1 MSAAVHSGSKR
12 SSSRFEEDFPAA
24 SASKKARRLSCSLGS
39 QSPLPKAAV
48 LAQLSACFPRMD
60 ARVLEKTLEECGD
73 DIDAA
78 VSRLQELCIGVEQNA
93 DPEDMSNAVE
103 GTSTGN
109 EEIPADAN
117 IPVEGSGWVE
127 LLVKEMSSASSFDDA
142 RARASRVLE
151 ALEQSICQRARS
163 EAGQSFEKEN
173 MVLKQHIE
181 SLARDNMI
189 LKRAV
194 ALQHERQKDIEG
206 ISRELE
212 YTKQLIPSYQ
222 EQLKK
227 LELDNY
233 TLSLQLKHA
242 QLNQSVPRNFPPD
255 VY

>member
-103 GTSTGN
+103 
-109 EEIPADAN
+109 DAN